1 MSLTP
6 DDLKL
11 IGGSDVAA
19 LVGLSPYKG
28 PIDIYRR
35 IVEGHQTPDNPAMR
49 RGRMLERAVL
59 DWYAEDT
66 GAQMRP
72 GRTIRNW
79 WKRAT
84 LDGEAIRDGIERV
97 VEVKTCNLQTAQ
109 RYGDGSDEVPE
120 EVTAQATWY
129 MGEAGLP
136 LCDVAALLAG
146 VEMRVYTLQFDARY
160 YDILCDAAAKF
171 YQDHVLKKVP
181 PPLDGSPGASEWLA
195 ERFPVNKGSLVQA
208 PPEAQE
214 WAKRMKAARD
224 FKKEA
229 EQEERLC
236 RQRLEALIEDADG
249 MTGPDWRIS
258 WKASKGQAVTDWR
271 AVSLEHGVPDE
282 LIQKHTTIRPGSR
295 VFRPTWKGS
304 NE

>member
-1 MSLTP
+1 MSLT
-6 DDLKL
+6 DEDKKL

-19 LVGLSPYKG
+19 LVGLSPYKT

-35 IVEGHQTPDNPAMR
+35 IVEGYVTPDNPAMR

-66 GAQMRP
+66 GAVLRP
-72 GRTIRNW
+72 GRTVRNW

-84 LDGEAIRDGIERV
+84 LDGEALRDGIERV

-109 RYGDGSDEVPE
+109 RYGEGSDEVPE

-146 VEMRVYTLQFDARY
+146 ADLRVYTLQFDARY
-160 YDILCDAAAKF
+160 YDILCEAAARF
-171 YQDHVLKKVP
+171 YQDHVVAKRP
-181 PPLDGSPGASEWLA
+181 PPLDGSPSASEWLA
-195 ERFPVNKGSLVQA
+195 ARFPENKGALLEA
-208 PPEAQE
+208 PPEAHA
-214 WAKRMKAARD
+214 WAQRLKAARD

-229 EQEERLC
+229 EQEERLA
-236 RQRLEALIEDADG
+236 RQHLEALMQDADG
-249 MTGPDWRIS
+249 MVGPNWRIS
-258 WKASKGQAVTDWR
+258 WKATKGQAVTDYE
-271 AVSLEHGVPDE
+271 AAAKDFGVPE
-282 LIQKHTTIRPGSR
+282 EILKKHTTIRPGSR
-295 VFRPTWKGS
+295 VFRPTWKDK
-304 NE
+304 